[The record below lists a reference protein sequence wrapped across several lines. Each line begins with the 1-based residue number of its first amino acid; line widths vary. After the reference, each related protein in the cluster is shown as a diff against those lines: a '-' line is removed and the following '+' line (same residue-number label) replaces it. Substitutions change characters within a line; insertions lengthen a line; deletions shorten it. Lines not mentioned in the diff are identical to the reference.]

1 MISDLNLIGFLFRWN
16 LIECHVV
23 VFSILGIFFYGVC
36 KFLLVLFWVFF
47 FFFGFRWNFI
57 EFHVVVLSDLGH
69 FIVMGIKVLL
79 LLFYYL
85 FLQMEFD

>member
-1 MISDLNLIGFLFRWN
+1 MWLFSVFWEFSSMGYANSYWYCFGF
-16 LIECHVV
+16 
-23 VFSILGIFFYGVC
+23 
-36 KFLLVLFWVFF
+36 FF

>member
-1 MISDLNLIGFLFRWN
+1 MQ
-16 LIECHVV
+16 
-23 VFSILGIFFYGVC
+23 ILTGT
-36 KFLLVLFWVFF
+36 VLVFF
-47 FFFGFRWNFI
+47 FFFFRWNFI